1 MGNLRTASRIGSALG
16 LAALGL
22 FLGLLTGAMAHKAH
36 SESYAV
42 SGMMLGGG
50 LSAILCG
57 MGAMA
62 TRGAARLVLIAL
74 TTFCLGLTIQ
84 GFRLI
89 LT

>member
-1 MGNLRTASRIGSALG
+1 
-16 LAALGL
+16 
-22 FLGLLTGAMAHKAH
+22 
-36 SESYAV
+36 
-42 SGMMLGGG
+42 MMLGGG

-62 TRGAARLVLIAL
+62 TRDAARLVLIAL